1 MLERLCDLRHPT
13 PEIRIRILVLV
24 AALKALAVRLTSP
37 PHCCLI
43 FEEFDPTILAI
54 RVLLSVTVP
63 TPPSAHRMTLWLADA
78 QSNLLPLW
86 LAHLIHLLIHL
97 WSFPG
102 DGVSIAMG
110 WYGAVTTAFCTVRS
124 HVVFGAAK
132 KTGLN

>member
-1 MLERLCDLRHPT
+1 MLELLYDVRHPT
-13 PEIRIRILVLV
+13 PETRIRIPVLV
-24 AALKALAVRLTSP
+24 AALKALARRLTSA

-43 FEEFDPTILAI
+43 FEEFDPAIAAIILL
-54 RVLLSVTVP
+54 VSVTVP
-63 TPPSAHRMTLWLADA
+63 TPPSADRMTLTADA
-78 QSNLLPLW
+78 KSSLLPLL
-86 LAHLIHLLIHL
+86 LAHRIHL

-102 DGVSIAMG
+102 DGGSIAMG